1 MRATLLAVLVA
12 CSSTNPAPKQPA
24 PVPTPT
30 PTPTPVVE
38 TKTPPVPPAVA
49 PPEKLAADTPKTTTA
64 GHTFVAPA
72 GWTFEVRG
80 TATILTPPDDPTS
93 HLALVD
99 VAGAKD
105 ADAAI
110 ATAWA
115 AYKPD
120 HAWPL
125 LQSTPGADH
134 DGWTD
139 IHHYAYKTSPNE
151 KRFVAGVAQR
161 AGDVWLAG
169 IFDVLEA
176 TAEKRGAELA
186 TIGSR
191 LLPKGHARESFA
203 GKTAAKLD
211 AAHIAELTK
220 FVETAE
226 QQTGVPGVAFGLVQ
240 DGKVVFAGGVGVREL
255 GGKQK
260 VDADT
265 LFMIASNTKALTT
278 LMLAKLVDSK
288 QLTWDTFATAVLP
301 TFKLGNEDT
310 TKQVQIKHLICACT
324 GLPRQDLEM
333 IFQFK
338 GVTPDKTMATLATV
352 QPTTKFGEIFQYSN
366 LLAAAAGYIG
376 GHVAFPKLEIG
387 AAYDKAMQKFVF
399 DPLGM
404 KATTFDYARALRGNH
419 AMPESPD
426 IDGKPAKGVME
437 LNYAVIPAR
446 PAGAAWSNVNDLLRY
461 ITMELAEGKLP
472 DGKPYISSEPL
483 LERRKPTVPIGKD
496 ATYGMGLM
504 VSHKWGVAVVHH
516 GGDVFGFHSDMMWL
530 PEVGVG
536 AVVLTNGDLG
546 PMIRD
551 GFQRKLLEVLFDGH
565 KEADDELAARVAD
578 FKKGIETNRKE
589 LTVPADPTEAG
600 KLAKHYS
607 NAALGD
613 IDVKHA
619 AGKTTFDFGEFKSE
633 VASKKND
640 DGTISYVPISPGIP
654 GFDLV
659 VGAANGKRTLTVRD
673 AQHEYVFEEK

>member
-1 MRATLLAVLVA
+1 MRAPLLAILVA
-12 CSSTNPAPKQPA
+12 CSSTSPAPKQPA
-24 PVPTPT
+24 PDPSAA
-30 PTPTPVVE
+30 PTPVVE
-38 TKTPPVPPAVA
+38 AKTAPLPPAA
-49 PPEKLAADTPKTTTA
+49 TPPEKLAADTPKTTTV
-64 GHTFVAPA
+64 GHTFVAPG
-72 GWTFEVRG
+72 GWTFDVRG

-93 HLALVD
+93 HVALVD

-110 ATAWA
+110 AAAWA

-125 LQSTPGADH
+125 LQSTLGADH

-151 KRFVAGVAQR
+151 KRLVAGVAER

-211 AAHIAELTK
+211 DAHIAELTK

-240 DGKVVFAGGVGVREL
+240 DGKVVYAGGVGVREL

-278 LMLAKLVDSK
+278 LMLAKLVDTK

-301 TFKLGNEDT
+301 TFKLGNDDT

-338 GVTPDKTMATLATV
+338 GVTPEKTMATLATM

-376 GHVAFPKLEIG
+376 GHVAFPKLELG
-387 AAYDKAMQKFVF
+387 AAYDKAMQKLVF

-426 IDGKPAKGVME
+426 IDGHPAKGIME

-446 PAGAAWSNVNDLLRY
+446 PAGAAWSNVHDMLRY
-461 ITMELAEGKLP
+461 IAMELAEGKLP

-504 VSHKWGVAVVHH
+504 VDHKWGVAVVHH

-546 PMIRD
+546 PVIRD
-551 GFQRKLLEVLFDGH
+551 GFRRKLLEVLFDGH
-565 KEADDELAARVAD
+565 KEADDELATAVVD
-578 FKKGIETNRKE
+578 FKKSVETGRKL
-589 LTVPADPTEAG
+589 LTVPADASEAG
-600 KLAKHYS
+600 KLAKHYA

-613 IDVKHA
+613 IDVTHSG
-619 AGKTTFDFGEFKSE
+619 GKTTFDFGEFKTE

-640 DGTISYVPISPGIP
+640 DGTISFVTISPGIE

-659 VGAANGKRTLTVRD
+659 VGAANGKRTLIVRD
-673 AQHEYVFEEK
+673 AQHEYVFDEK